1 VERALFRGQLIHH
14 DATVVMDDPP
24 AHAAIVILAVDAEAP
39 ARELH
44 AARDDAVVIVIL
56 VVLAVC

>member
-1 VERALFRGQLIHH
+1 
-14 DATVVMDDPP
+14 MDDPP
-24 AHAAIVILAVDAEAP
+24 AHAAVVIFAMDAEAP

-56 VVLAVC
+56 VVFAVC